1 MLLLKILLITSIV
14 LQFFAVIVAL
24 RLMKR
29 TKYNVAWML
38 LSIAFTIMCFLR
50 FGEWFQFT
58 DDRSLTLSPLTV
70 AWCGVATSLCL
81 AIGTFFLSKIFQYI
95 ERLEAQR
102 RLTERRILSTT
113 LRTEEKMRLR
123 FSKELHDG
131 LGPLLSSAKMAMSA
145 LSDENSAE
153 TNNEIVKSA
162 MNVIDESIC
171 SLREIS
177 NNLSPHILKDFGLTR
192 GINNFIKRLVNAG
205 NVKITFKTNLGSD
218 RFNNDTEVILYRVTC
233 ELINNSLKYASCSKI
248 NISLQYQNEVI
259 TLIYSD
265 NGVGFDPKNSFENGM
280 GLSNISSR
288 INSLKG
294 SFSIDSEP
302 GGKGMQAVIVVN
314 GILENDRNREN

>member
-1 MLLLKILLITSIV
+1 MVLKILLIISIV

-24 RLMKR
+24 GLMKR
-29 TKYNVAWML
+29 TKYNISWIL
-38 LSIAFTIMCFLR
+38 LSVAFIVMCFLR
-50 FGEWFQFT
+50 FGEWFQLSGNRT
-58 DDRSLTLSPLTV
+58 LNLTPLTL
-70 AWCGVATSLCL
+70 AWCGVATSLCF
-81 AIGTFFLSKIFQYI
+81 AVGTFFLGKIFTYI
-95 ERLEAQR
+95 EKLDAQR

-113 LRTEEKMRLR
+113 IRTEEKERLR

-131 LGPLLSSAKMAMSA
+131 LGPLLSSAKMALSA
-145 LSDENSAE
+145 LEESNNPE
-153 TNNEIVKSA
+153 TNREIVNNA
-162 MNVIDESIC
+162 MLVIDESIC

-177 NNLSPHILKDFGLTR
+177 NNLSPHILQDFGLTR

-218 RFNNDTEVILYRVTC
+218 RFNNDTEVILYRVVC

-248 NISLQYQNEVI
+248 NVSLQFQNGML

-265 NGVGFDPKNSFENGM
+265 NGVGFDPENSFDSGM

-288 INSLKG
+288 VNSLKG
-294 SFSIDSEP
+294 SFSIESEP

-314 GILENDRNREN
+314 GVLDNDRKREN